1 MADVDEPTLVM
12 GALETFPD
20 NQVL

>member
-20 NQVL
+20 NQVH